1 MTAKLANL
9 AQIKRSLRKGGIA
22 RHVLVGTALGGSV
35 PALGTY
41 YQTRRA
47 QKDGAL
53 DLDPA
58 KLALMSGIEGAF
70 VGASGASSIH
80 YANRLVKTLRRKYP
94 GGFSKR
100 AVSPDAI
107 GAGIGALAL
116 GTLGA
121 IRGATPAPNYSLKTG
136 KYSTQKGSLW
146 RSIKGAVGGAVLGA
160 YTGAL
165 FPSGRERIHSVYN
178 HLRRIPGAAP
188 AQAIR
193 GHRKILK
200 DLEAPQRFKTKV
212 EAKAHYRN
220 MMSKYHPDK
229 NPEVNPETAMKINKA
244 WDDLQKTEYFEKLAH
259 LFLLKRKG
267 LGRA

>member
-1 MTAKLANL
+1 
-9 AQIKRSLRKGGIA
+9 
-22 RHVLVGTALGGSV
+22 
-35 PALGTY
+35 
-41 YQTRRA
+41 
-47 QKDGAL
+47 
-53 DLDPA
+53 
-58 KLALMSGIEGAF
+58 MSGIEGAF
-70 VGASGASSIH
+70 VGASGASSLH
-80 YANRLVKTLRRKYP
+80 YANRLVKTLRRKYQ

-146 RSIKGAVGGAVLGA
+146 RSIKGAVGGAVVGA

-165 FPSGRERIHSVYN
+165 FPSGRERIHSIYKRM
-178 HLRRIPGAAP
+178 RRIPGAVP
-188 AQAIR
+188 PQAVR
-193 GHRKILK
+193 GHQKILK
-200 DLEAPQRFKTKV
+200 DFEAPKGFKTKA
-212 EAKAHYRN
+212 EAKAHYRK
-220 MMSKYHPDK
+220 MMSQYHPDK
-229 NPEVNPETAMKINKA
+229 NPGVNPATSQKINKA

-267 LGRA
+267 LDHA